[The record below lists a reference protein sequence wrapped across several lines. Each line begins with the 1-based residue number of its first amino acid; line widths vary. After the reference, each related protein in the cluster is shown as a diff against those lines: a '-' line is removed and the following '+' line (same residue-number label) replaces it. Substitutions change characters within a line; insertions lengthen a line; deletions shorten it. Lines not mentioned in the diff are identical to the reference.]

1 MSMSTFLTTAKRV
14 LTKPGSFFSKDV
26 KRVKRWKDPVT
37 YLFVFTII
45 GAFFLIYDKTD
56 VVSRLSAK
64 VMEPLGLSAPS
75 FQLGFWEQLLLYV
88 AVLLFLFLFTNLK
101 YWIAHWFVALW
112 NRRAEFKRTYAVLTY
127 GGTPGWLAMP
137 FFLLATVTG
146 AAALS
151 GGGVVLW
158 VVAGIGG
165 SCWLALEGYSIYL
178 RIYGL
183 AKNQRITK
191 WQAFLSVYV
200 LGLLAYLVILV
211 IVEAVLVLILLL
223 ALYAAGTL

>member
-1 MSMSTFLTTAKRV
+1 MPSFLATAKRV
-14 LTKPGSFFSKDV
+14 LTKPDSFFTKDV

-37 YLFVFTII
+37 YLFVFTLL

-64 VMEPLGLSAPS
+64 VMEPFGLSAPS
-75 FQLGFWEQLLLYV
+75 LQLGLWEQLLLYV

-101 YWIAHWFVALW
+101 YWVAHWFVIIW
-112 NRRAEFKRTYAVLTY
+112 NRKAEFKRTYAVLTY

-146 AAALS
+146 ALALS
-151 GGGVVLW
+151 RGGVALW
-158 VVAGIGG
+158 VVAVLGA

-183 AKNQRITK
+183 AENQSITR

-200 LGLLAYLVILV
+200 LGLLAYLVVLV
-211 IVEAVLVLILLL
+211 VVEAVLVLILLL
-223 ALYAAGTL
+223 ALYAGGAL